1 MQPRQLPHKI
11 NVNTNQ
17 YHNSSPIMGQKYFK
31 FQNICLSWASR
42 NTSFTWDKHYFFLLL
57 SYCQSFPVWKVHQ
70 KLMAKKLY
78 LVKQSHTLTTEF
90 RVKKKK
96 SSFLDYVRNALVD
109 IITYYAVVDHKHA
122 TFDNNKTGPLI
133 TEEAN
138 HFIPSMQYSVTMKQG
153 HKNTT
158 YD

>member
-1 MQPRQLPHKI
+1 MKSASEI
-11 NVNTNQ
+11 DGKETVFSKTESYT
-17 YHNSSPIMGQKYFK
+17 YHRIQG
-31 FQNICLSWASR
+31 
-42 NTSFTWDKHYFFLLL
+42 
-57 SYCQSFPVWKVHQ
+57 
-70 KLMAKKLY
+70 
-78 LVKQSHTLTTEF
+78 
-90 RVKKKK
+90 KKKK

-109 IITYYAVVDHKHA
+109 IITYYAIVDHKHA